1 VIMVVGMFVEAG
13 ARGFF
18 QRLFD
23 ALLSRVPLVG
33 GIYGTSKQVVGM
45 LHKKEG
51 DQLSGMRAVFCTF
64 GQGPGCGVMALLVS
78 PETFRIEEQ
87 DYLIVIVPTAPVPV
101 GGGLLFVPRETV
113 RPLDLT
119 VESLMS
125 LYISMGVTAPQFIK
139 TVPAIKPA

>member
-1 VIMVVGMFVEAG
+1 MFVEAG

-18 QRLFD
+18 QRVFD
-23 ALLSRVPLVG
+23 ALLSRIPLVG
-33 GIYGTSKQVVGM
+33 GIYGTSKQVVAM
-45 LHKKEG
+45 LDHKGG

-64 GQGPGCGVMALLVS
+64 SQENGCGVLALLVS
-78 PETFRIEEQ
+78 PETFRVEGR

-101 GGGLLFVPRETV
+101 GGGLLFMLAETV
-113 RPLDLT
+113 RPVELT

-125 LYISMGVTAPQFIK
+125 IYVSMGVTAPQFLT